1 MTSFYLGEDETADIV
16 ARDQTELLRLVLPD
30 LAGVEMRL
38 PAQVEAAE

>member
-1 MTSFYLGEDETADIV
+1 LGEGATADIV

-30 LAGVEMRL
+30 LAGVEAHQ